1 MNFTLLVVV
10 LLTAIAFVGIVIALS
25 NAIAPRSYNAQK
37 MEPYECGIPTRGKS
51 WMQFRVGY
59 YLFAILFLM
68 FDVETVF
75 LFPWAV
81 IARDL
86 GIAGLLSILF
96 FLLILVL
103 GLGCPLMRLGGNLR
117 QVRLQNGPNNMTLHV
132 WSIRQVVEII
142 ILAVI
147 CLICIIIRGRKCIC
161 MMHNVLR
168 Y

>member
-25 NAIAPRSYNAQK
+25 NAIAPRSYNVQK

-68 FDVETVF
+68 FEVETVF

-81 IARDL
+81 IAREL
-86 GIAGLLSILF
+86 GAAGLFSILF
-96 FLLILVL
+96 SLLYWFWALHMPGGKERWNGSNEETQNKIH
-103 GLGCPLMRLGGNLR
+103 PL
-117 QVRLQNGPNNMTLHV
+117 
-132 WSIRQVVEII
+132 
-142 ILAVI
+142 
-147 CLICIIIRGRKCIC
+147 
-161 MMHNVLR
+161 
-168 Y
+168 

>member
-25 NAIAPRSYNAQK
+25 KAISPRSYNPQK
-37 MEPYECGIPTRGKS
+37 MEAYECGIPTRGKS
-51 WMQFRVGY
+51 WMQFR
-59 YLFAILFLM
+59 
-68 FDVETVF
+68 VETVF

-103 GLGCPLMRLGGNLR
+103 GLAYA
-117 QVRLQNGPNNMTLHV
+117 
-132 WSIRQVVEII
+132 W
-142 ILAVI
+142 
-147 CLICIIIRGRKCIC
+147 RKGA
-161 MMHNVLR
+161 LEWKE
-168 Y
+168 